1 MLRELKTFVAVARHG
16 TFAAAGQQVG
26 LTQSAVSAQMRV
38 LEQGLGVRLFE
49 RSGRSAVLNA
59 AGRHALPLAE
69 QMLGLYAQMALPTSA
84 AEWQGELKVGAIAT
98 LQTGLLPEALPRF
111 RAAAPRVELKLVPG
125 VSLNLLSQ
133 IDAGELDLALLIKP
147 PFELPKELL
156 QISLA
161 REPFVLITPL
171 GVTADDPLQILAE
184 QPFVRYDRRS
194 FGGRWVNQFLREQR
208 LTVQEAL
215 ELDELE
221 AIVRMV
227 ECGLGVSLIP
237 RAGLWLQRPT
247 QLRVIELG
255 ELTFHRELV
264 AILRRAQRQPTLD
277 CLLECLRE
285 AALNDK
291 PRTGRGLAEGV
302 ANAAS

>member
-1 MLRELKTFVAVARHG
+1 MLRELKTFVMVARHG

-38 LEQGLGVRLFE
+38 LEQSLGVRLFD
-49 RSGRSAVLNA
+49 RSGRNAVLNA

-69 QMLGLYAQMALPTSA
+69 QMLALYTQMALPTSA
-84 AEWQGELKVGAIAT
+84 AEWQGELRVGAIAT
-98 LQTGLLPEALPRF
+98 LQTGMLPEALPRF

-133 IDAGELDLALLIKP
+133 VDAGELDLALLIKP

-156 QISLA
+156 QVSLA
-161 REPFVLITPL
+161 REPFVLIAPL
-171 GVTADDPLQILAE
+171 ETDGDDPLRLLSE

-194 FGGRWVNQFLREQR
+194 FGGRRVSQFLREQR
-208 LTVQEAL
+208 LNVREAL

-227 ECGLGVSLIP
+227 ECGLGVALIP

-247 QLRVIELG
+247 RLRVLELG

-264 AILRRAQRQPTLD
+264 GVLRRAQRQPA
-277 CLLECLRE
+277 LECL
-285 AALNDK
+285 LHC
-291 PRTGRGLAEGV
+291 LAEV
-302 ANAAS
+302 AKAEQL

>member
-49 RSGRSAVLNA
+49 RSGRAAVLNA

-171 GVTADDPLQILAE
+171 GVTADDPLQILVE

-194 FGGRWVNQFLREQR
+194 FGGRRVNQFLREQR

-255 ELTFHRELV
+255 ALTFYRELV
-264 AILRRAQRQPTLD
+264 AILRRAQRQPALD

-285 AALNDK
+285 AAAR
-291 PRTGRGLAEGV
+291 P
-302 ANAAS
+302 